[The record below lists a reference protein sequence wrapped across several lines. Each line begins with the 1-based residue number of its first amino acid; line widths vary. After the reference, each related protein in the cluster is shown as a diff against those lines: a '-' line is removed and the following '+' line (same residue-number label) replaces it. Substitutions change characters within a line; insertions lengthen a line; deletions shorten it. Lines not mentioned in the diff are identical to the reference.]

1 VRWLTDGGCNNFLF
15 ATKPLV
21 KVALRVLVL
30 LVFDPWSEHSM
41 KFISLLLSCLSLLF
55 ASGCTTAAW
64 YESMQQSAI
73 NNCDKQESGARAD
86 CLSRVNKKSQ
96 SSYEKERSGQ

>member
-1 VRWLTDGGCNNFLF
+1 MRSISL
-15 ATKPLV
+15 
-21 KVALRVLVL
+21 ALSCVSLVLVT
-30 LVFDPWSEHSM
+30 
-41 KFISLLLSCLSLLF
+41 
-55 ASGCTTAAW
+55 GCTTAAW